1 MVAVL
6 VVSVL
11 VLCFLCLFDLLLTL
25 GVLRRLR
32 EHEARLEKSAG
43 YNPVENLASSLVQ
56 GSRPDPFTAT
66 TTEGGVLALDDL
78 LDGTVVAFMSP
89 HCKPCVANLPTFIE
103 NVGALPDGRRR
114 VVAVLMGEEIEA
126 KPMAARLEPVAQV
139 VVEHMNGPLAAAF
152 KVTAMPVI
160 FVLKGD
166 GTVAATSYEINQLLG
181 PMAAMVR

>member
-1 MVAVL
+1 MAVL
-6 VVSVL
+6 VASVM
-11 VLCFLCLFDLLLTL
+11 VLCCLCLFDLVLTL

-32 EHEARLEKSAG
+32 EHEARLEKAPDYSALD
-43 YNPVENLASSLVQ
+43 NLASSLVQ

-66 TTEGGVLALDDL
+66 TTDGGVVALDDL
-78 LDGTVVAFMSP
+78 VDGTVVAFMSP
-89 HCKPCVANLPTFIE
+89 HCKPCVAGLSSFVEHVGVLPE
-103 NVGALPDGRRR
+103 GRRQ
-114 VVAVLMGEEIEA
+114 VIAVLMGEEVEA

-160 FVLKGD
+160 FVLSGD

-181 PMAAMVR
+181 PMAAVVK

>member
-1 MVAVL
+1 MAVL
-6 VVSVL
+6 VVSVM
-11 VLCFLCLFDLLLTL
+11 VLCFLCLFDLVLTL

-32 EHEARLEKSAG
+32 EHEARLEKAPDYGSLD
-43 YNPVENLASSLVQ
+43 NLASSLMP

-66 TTEGGVLALDDL
+66 TTDGGVVTLDDL
-78 LDGTVVAFMSP
+78 VDGTVVAFMSP
-89 HCKPCVANLPTFIE
+89 HCKSCVANLPSFVE
-103 NVGALPDGRRR
+103 HVGVMPAGRRQVIA
-114 VVAVLMGEEIEA
+114 VVMGEEVEA

-166 GTVAATSYEINQLLG
+166 GMVAATSYEIDQLLG
-181 PMAAMVR
+181 PMAAVVK